1 MKRRAWWWLLL
12 VVLAVVLLPGGAIV
26 AVAVSKLSE
35 SQRKVRRELRAAA
48 ERTIGTDGRKVPP
61 DVIDALGKVEGP
73 NWKLGAR
80 STHPADEALGGSY
93 GPTQLSEA
101 TARANGFDG
110 SMTTLGADAWL
121 SAEWTARSLVAGARN
136 AQGQVLARTPQTMED
151 ASAWWNA
158 GRQSAA
164 QLGPSHVTRTK
175 YIPAALAALDFV
187 KENPA

>member
-1 MKRRAWWWLLL
+1 MKRRAPWLWFAL
-12 VVLAVVLLPGGAIV
+12 VVLAVVLLPGGALV
-26 AVAVSKLSE
+26 AVAVSRLSE

-48 ERTIGTDGRKVPP
+48 ERYGLNP
-61 DVIDALGKVEGP
+61 DILDALGKVEGP

-110 SMTTLGADAWL
+110 SMNTLGNDAWL
-121 SAEWTARSLVAGARN
+121 SAEWTARSLIAGARN
-136 AQGQVLARTPQTMED
+136 AQGEVLARTPRTLED
-151 ASAWWNA
+151 AAAWWNA

>member
-1 MKRRAWWWLLL
+1 MKRRAPWLWFVL

-26 AVAVSKLSE
+26 AVAVSRLSD

-48 ERTIGTDGRKVPP
+48 ERWGLDP
-61 DVIDALGKVEGP
+61 DILDALGKVEGP

-80 STHPADEALGGSY
+80 STSAADEALGGSY

-136 AQGQVLARTPQTMED
+136 AQGEVLRSTPRTIED

-164 QLGPSHVTRTK
+164 QLSASHVTRTT
-175 YIPAALAALDFV
+175 YIPRALAALDFV
-187 KENPA
+187 RSNPA